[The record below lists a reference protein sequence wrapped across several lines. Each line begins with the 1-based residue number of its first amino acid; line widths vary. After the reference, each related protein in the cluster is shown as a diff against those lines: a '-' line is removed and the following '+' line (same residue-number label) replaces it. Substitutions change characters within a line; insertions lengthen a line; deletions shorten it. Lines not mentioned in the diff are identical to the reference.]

1 MKKYLLFLL
10 VLQGIQSLF
19 GQQDAQFTQY
29 MYNTQVVN
37 SAYAGSRENLG
48 ITGLHRS
55 QWVGLD
61 GAPTSQTLSLSS
73 PVSERIGLGFSF
85 VNDEIGNGTIQDS
98 FFQGVF
104 AYHVP
109 AGNAT
114 LSFGL
119 SAGASFLN
127 VNFANLSN
135 YDASTAPVGSGD
147 VYKKFSP
154 TVGAGVYFHN
164 EKFYVGFSAPSFLKT
179 EHFDTDNSNDSS
191 IYLENIT
198 WYGITGY
205 VFDLGD
211 KTKFKPAT
219 LVKLTNGAPIAI
231 DVSANF
237 MFHQKFILGGAYRIN
252 NALSGLAGFQL
263 NEKLLMGLAYDKETS
278 KLGGET
284 FNHGSFEVFLRYE
297 FIKKEKIDLTPRF
310 F

>member
-1 MKKYLLFLL
+1 MAKYVLYLLFILGTL
-10 VLQGIQSLF
+10 TVTA
-19 GQQDAQFTQY
+19 QQDAQFTQY

-37 SAYAGSRENLG
+37 SAYTGSRENLG

-73 PVSERIGLGFSF
+73 PVSERVGLGFSF
-85 VNDEIGNGTIQDS
+85 VNDEIGNGTIQDA

-104 AYHVP
+104 AYHLP
-109 AGNAT
+109 AGPAT

-127 VNFANLSN
+127 VNFANLTN

-154 TVGAGVYFHN
+154 TVGAGIYFHN
-164 EKFYVGFSAPSFLKT
+164 EKFYAGLSTPSFLKT
-179 EHFDTDNSNDSS
+179 EHFDTDDTNDSS

-219 LVKLTNGAPIAI
+219 LVKLTNGAPLAV

-237 MFHQKFILGGAYRIN
+237 MFNQKFILGGAYRIN
-252 NALSGLAGFQL
+252 NALSGLLGFQL
-263 NEKLLMGLAYDKETS
+263 NEKLLMGLAYDKETAR
-278 KLGGET
+278 LGGET
-284 FNHGSFEVFLRYE
+284 FNNGSFEVFLRYE